1 MPGQEY
7 TALIGV
13 VLGWVLGE
21 AGRWIW
27 ARREEKKAV
36 AQALAA
42 LLEIRHRVRAIPTA
56 VKWLSGCANLPP
68 DAEAPLKLIL
78 SRWFPDDQGLLRRYS
93 DAVALV
99 ATQNPILG
107 FRLNHQDLIL
117 PLIDQLRDLACKD
130 QSAGLLWS
138 RIEPKLVATFGT
150 RLDDLICDLARQHSW
165 ITRYRIRRHLGREFE
180 VPEALL
186 LVLRELPTQH
196 PGTSPTEP
204 RESGAL
210 GPSESSQA

>member
-13 VLGWVLGE
+13 ALGWVLGE

-56 VKWLSGCANLPP
+56 VKWLSDCANLPP

-78 SRWFPDDQGLLRRYS
+78 SRWFPADQGLLRRYS

-99 ATQNPILG
+99 AAQNPILG

-138 RIEPKLVATFGT
+138 RIEPELVTTFGS
-150 RLDDLICDLARQHSW
+150 RLDDLVRDLARQHSW

-180 VPEALL
+180 VPETLL
-186 LVLRELPTQH
+186 LVLRDLPTLH
-196 PGTSPTEP
+196 PTEP

-210 GPSESSQA
+210 GRSEASQA